1 MNIKDIL
8 TYFIGLVFIGAASH
22 RIIYKKQRIEESEEI
37 FRLPKY
43 FDIIIIIFEFI
54 IGILL
59 LINFKYK
66 IELLKI
72 TLIFIILASILLII
86 HNKNKLLNTY
96 NEVFTY
102 QPTFMSF
109 CLHVTYIIIIFSIIF
124 G

>member
-22 RIIYKKQRIEESEEI
+22 RIIYKKQRIEESETV

-72 TLIFIILASILLII
+72 TLIFIIFASILIVI

-109 CLHVTYIIIIFSIIF
+109 TLHVTYIIIIFSIIF

>member
-22 RIIYKKQRIEESEEI
+22 RIIYKKQRIEESEKV
-37 FRLPKY
+37 FKLPKY

-66 IELLKI
+66 IYLLKI
-72 TLIFIILASILLII
+72 TLIFIIFASILIVI
-86 HNKNKLLNTY
+86 YNKNKLLNTY

-109 CLHVTYIIIIFSIIF
+109 TLHVTYIIIIFSIIF

>member
-22 RIIYKKQRIEESEEI
+22 RIIYKKQRIEESEKI

-43 FDIIIIIFEFI
+43 FDIIIIIFELI

>member
-22 RIIYKKQRIEESEEI
+22 RIIYKKQRIEESEKV
-37 FRLPKY
+37 FKLPKY

-72 TLIFIILASILLII
+72 TLIFIIFASILIVI

-109 CLHVTYIIIIFSIIF
+109 TLHVTYIIIIFSIIF

>member
-22 RIIYKKQRIEESEEI
+22 RIIYKKQRIEESEKV
-37 FRLPKY
+37 FKLPKY

-66 IELLKI
+66 IKLLKI
-72 TLIFIILASILLII
+72 TLIFIIFASILIVI
-86 HNKNKLLNTY
+86 YNKNKLLNTY

-109 CLHVTYIIIIFSIIF
+109 TLHVTYIIIIFSIIF

>member
-22 RIIYKKQRIEESEEI
+22 RIMYKKQRIQESEEV

-109 CLHVTYIIIIFSIIF
+109 SLHVTYIIIIFSIIF

>member
-22 RIIYKKQRIEESEEI
+22 RIIYKKQRIEESEKV
-37 FRLPKY
+37 FKLPKY

-72 TLIFIILASILLII
+72 TLIFIIFASILIVI
-86 HNKNKLLNTY
+86 YNKNKLLNTY

-109 CLHVTYIIIIFSIIF
+109 TLHVTYIIIIFSIIF

>member
-8 TYFIGLVFIGAASH
+8 IYFIGLVFIFASSH
-22 RIIYKKQRIEESEEI
+22 RIIYKKQRIEESEEV

-72 TLIFIILASILLII
+72 TLIFLILASILILI

-109 CLHVTYIIIIFSIIF
+109 TLHLTYIIIIFSIIF

>member
-8 TYFIGLVFIGAASH
+8 TYFIGFVFIGASTH
-22 RIIYKKQRIEESEEI
+22 RIIYKEQRIYEAEKV

-43 FDIIIIIFEFI
+43 SDIIIIIFEFI

-59 LINFKYK
+59 LVNFKYK

-72 TLIFIILASILLII
+72 ILLFVILASILQVIY
-86 HNKNKLLNTY
+86 NKDKLLSTY
-96 NEVFTY
+96 NEVFTF

-109 CLHVTYIIIIFSIIF
+109 VLHLTYIIIIYSIIF

>member
-1 MNIKDIL
+1 MNIKNIL

-22 RIIYKKQRIEESEEI
+22 RIIYKKQRIEESETV

-54 IGILL
+54 IGVLL

-72 TLIFIILASILLII
+72 TLIFIIFASILIVI

-109 CLHVTYIIIIFSIIF
+109 TLHVTYIIIIFSIIY

>member
-1 MNIKDIL
+1 MNIKNIL

-22 RIIYKKQRIEESEEI
+22 RIIYKKQRIEESETV

-72 TLIFIILASILLII
+72 TLIFIIFASILIVI

-109 CLHVTYIIIIFSIIF
+109 TLHVTYIIIIFSIIY